1 MTEISKKLNSH
12 GDFLR
17 VEPARAKTSY
27 PIGRIGHAIQVVA
40 QKATVGYLFI
50 SYFCDLHTWAIQ
62 KMLSNPCKNFSANSQ
77 PRIPIVFNKVPC
89 TYHDYNYDYE
99 KYLQIILSL
108 VGNCLLSVLA
118 SNLLRVIRRLKLTA
132 ICFEPL
138 LRVNM
143 KAYGKNSENTFLF
156 GIFLFLKNLLCRR
169 SCINGGL

>member
-1 MTEISKKLNSH
+1 M
-12 GDFLR
+12 
-17 VEPARAKTSY
+17 
-27 PIGRIGHAIQVVA
+27 
-40 QKATVGYLFI
+40 
-50 SYFCDLHTWAIQ
+50 
-62 KMLSNPCKNFSANSQ
+62 
-77 PRIPIVFNKVPC
+77 PC

-169 SCINGGL
+169 SCINGGLWAGSSSSWRPHYLVMSWASGTIAQWFQVVKIGQILLNWLTNAKFSKSWQVFLTTFVIKST